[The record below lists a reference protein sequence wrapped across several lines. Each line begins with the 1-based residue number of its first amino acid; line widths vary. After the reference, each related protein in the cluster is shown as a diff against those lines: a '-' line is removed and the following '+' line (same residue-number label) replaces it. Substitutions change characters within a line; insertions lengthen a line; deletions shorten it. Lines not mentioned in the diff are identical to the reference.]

1 MISLTKAPWLIVA
14 AFLFSTSMFA
24 QKSAP
29 KPQPKA
35 APRSVVFAV
44 LDGGKRVEP
53 IASIDGRKLVAL
65 DLGEGAPA
73 KTFADA
79 YYKPKSA
86 YALIFGGAA
95 DGNVAIVKSN
105 IGTECGGASAYTML
119 TTVKAKLSGLVMALA
134 TNARIGASTTGF
146 RRKPSIEERR
156 RIETLVAAEFT
167 KQGAPALAVKTL
179 RYHNLTAIDVEDDH
193 LPEFVGSYWIAPT
206 AAERRLLF
214 FIAEQ
219 DANGKIHFSV
229 SEHSVVKPDGV
240 MSGDVKDLDTG
251 VGHELLLDV
260 LDYDGDGVR
269 EIFTIGQAFEGNNYY
284 VYKRGDGGKWA
295 KVFET
300 YNYRCAY

>member
-1 MISLTKAPWLIVA
+1 MIYSTKTPWLIVA
-14 AFLFSTSMFA
+14 AFLFSTSLFA
-24 QKSAP
+24 QKPSPRPKPRAAP
-29 KPQPKA
+29 K
-35 APRSVVFAV
+35 SVVFAV

-53 IASIDGRKLVAL
+53 IASIDGGKLAAL
-65 DLGEGAPA
+65 DLGEGVPA
-73 KTFADA
+73 KLFAGA
-79 YYKPKSA
+79 YYKPKSE

-95 DGNVAIVKSN
+95 DGNVSIVKSN
-105 IGTECGGASAYTML
+105 IGTECGGSSADTIFKTM
-119 TTVKAKLSGLVMALA
+119 KAKLSGHVMALA
-134 TNARIGASTTGF
+134 MNAKLNASATGF
-146 RRKPSIEERR
+146 RRKPSIEERG
-156 RIETLVAAEFT
+156 RIEKLVAAEFT
-167 KQGAPALAVKTL
+167 KQGASALAVKTL
-179 RYHNLTAIDVEDDH
+179 RYHNLTAVDVEDDD

-219 DANGKIHFSV
+219 DANGKIHFSM

-260 LDYDGDGVR
+260 LDYDADGVR
-269 EIFTIGQAFEGNNYY
+269 EIFTIGRAFEGNNYY

-300 YNYRCAY
+300 YSYRCAY